1 MKSLIS
7 ILSVMFVLLLVGCS
21 NLEQETSP
29 VAPEMNKMVSEQMAP
44 STTYPFLQCFNSV
57 PVKSFNSTK
66 SPGTVEVII
75 ATDKF
80 PKIFTHMFAVLEY
93 EDFRAPI
100 SNNMIFIGKPLTNV
114 FELEGVQTNY
124 LKNIKV
130 YSYAPDN

>member
-75 ATDKF
+75 ARDKF
-80 PKIFTHMFAVLEY
+80 PKIL
-93 EDFRAPI
+93 AP
-100 SNNMIFIGKPLTNV
+100 P
-114 FELEGVQTNY
+114 
-124 LKNIKV
+124 
-130 YSYAPDN
+130 A